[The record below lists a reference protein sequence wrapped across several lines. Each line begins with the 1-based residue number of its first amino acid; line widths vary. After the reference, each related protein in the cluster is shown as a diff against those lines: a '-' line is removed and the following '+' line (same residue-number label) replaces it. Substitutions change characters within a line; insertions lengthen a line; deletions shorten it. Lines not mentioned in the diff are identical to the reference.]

1 MNDFSSFTFLEFCV
15 ALLLQIPLFMIMYDE
30 TKVSWILSKERKVAG
45 PVKKANISLIND
57 HRGIQHK

>member
-45 PVKKANISLIND
+45 PVKKSKYQFD
-57 HRGIQHK
+57 Q